1 MFQSREPRA
10 GMSVGN
16 KTDAGATQAAA
27 TAQPATL
34 AALPP
39 AGNRPRRRNSGSTTG
54 MEAMA
59 RRAQGIRAS
68 FYPESTAADS
78 DSDWD
83 E

>member
-1 MFQSREPRA
+1 MFYA
-10 GMSVGN
+10 GVSTAN
-16 KTDAGATQAAA
+16 NAGGSATQAAG
-27 TAQPATL
+27 QPATL

-39 AGNRPRRRNSGSTTG
+39 AGSRPRRRNSGSTTG

>member
-1 MFQSREPRA
+1 
-10 GMSVGN
+10 MS
-16 KTDAGATQAAA
+16 GANNTGTGVRQDAA

-39 AGNRPRRRNSGSTTG
+39 AGSRSRRRNSGSTTG

>member
-1 MFQSREPRA
+1 MFHSHESHA
-10 GMSVGN
+10 GMSIGN
-16 KTDAGATQAAA
+16 TTEAGVTQAA
-27 TAQPATL
+27 TAQSATL

>member
-1 MFQSREPRA
+1 MPMQPRDFDYA
-10 GMSVGN
+10 GMSV
-16 KTDAGATQAAA
+16 TAGSGTSQAASA
-27 TAQPATL
+27 AQPATL

-39 AGNRPRRRNSGSTTG
+39 TGNHPRRRNSGSTTG